1 MERQA
6 HEGRG
11 GPTTNTTFAPK
22 RGEDGGRPTETGAS
36 PPTESKQGQ
45 RVNENKQRA
54 ALDCTPTESRAGLH
68 STGFLSLSRAGP
80 HSTGVLSLSRAGPHS
95 TGFFLSLSRAG
106 PHSTGVLSLSR
117 AGLHSTGVSSL
128 SCAGLHSTG
137 VHKEHVDPADPKP
150 PAASNVDGAQGAR
163 RRHCLRAAPH
173 TTGARTA
180 TPYTAS
186 KNGGGRPQNDAAA
199 REPARR
205 MIKDLLFLF

>member
-80 HSTGVLSLSRAGPHS
+80 HSTGVLSLSRAG
-95 TGFFLSLSRAG
+95 
-106 PHSTGVLSLSR
+106 
-117 AGLHSTGVSSL
+117 
-128 SCAGLHSTG
+128 LHSTG

-205 MIKDLLFLF
+205 MIDFFFHIVARCR